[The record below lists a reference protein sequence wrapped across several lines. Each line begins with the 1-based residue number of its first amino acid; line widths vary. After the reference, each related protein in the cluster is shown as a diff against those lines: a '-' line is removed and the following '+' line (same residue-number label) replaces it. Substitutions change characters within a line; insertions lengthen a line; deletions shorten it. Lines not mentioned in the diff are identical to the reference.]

1 MTNNLIQSKEP
12 ALGQKQRGKK
22 YYARLISR
30 KILNYL
36 GLIIVSCFFLFPFFF
51 MFFKAMMGN
60 QESIGVPVVHF
71 FPEKLQLTYF
81 KKALDADM
89 FLWLKNTVIVVVCN
103 CIFVPLMSSL
113 CAYGFSR
120 LKFKTRDFWFY
131 ATLATMMLPGSVTQV
146 PLYSLFH
153 SLSLLGSIRALI
165 IPNIFGGG
173 AMNIFL
179 IRQFMR
185 SIPSALDEA
194 ATIDGASRL
203 RIFWSIIFPSCTP
216 IIIYVMINQFLGS
229 WNDFSSPLI
238 FANAEESYTLALGIY
253 MRYMS
258 TIENP
263 FSNVKMAA
271 GVLMCIPPVIV
282 FLFMQKQLINGVI
295 TTGLKG

>member
-1 MTNNLIQSKEP
+1 MMNNLLQTQSQTRR
-12 ALGQKQRGKK
+12 LGNHKK
-22 YYARLISR
+22 SYSARRI
-30 KILNYL
+30 ILKVVNYL
-36 GLIIVSCFFLFPFFF
+36 ALIAVSCFFLFPFFF
-51 MFFKAMMGN
+51 MFFKAVMEDY
-60 QESIGVPVVHF
+60 ESIGVPVVRF
-71 FPEKLQLTYF
+71 FPTIWQWDSF
-81 KKALDADM
+81 KAALDSDM
-89 FLWLKNTVIVVVCN
+89 WLWIKNTVIVVVCN

-146 PLYSLFH
+146 PLYALFH
-153 SLSLLGSIRALI
+153 SLNLLGSIRALI

-194 ATIDGASRL
+194 ATIDGASKL
-203 RIFWSIIFPSCTP
+203 RIFASIIFPACMP
-216 IIIYVMINQFLGS
+216 IIIYVVITQFLGS

-238 FANAEESYTLALGIY
+238 FANKENSYTLALGIY
-253 MRYMS
+253 MRYVA
-258 TIENP
+258 TNDNP
-263 FSNVKMAA
+263 FSNVKMAS
-271 GVLMCIPPVIV
+271 GVIMCIPPIIV
-282 FLFMQKQLINGVI
+282 FLFMQKRLINGVV

>member
-1 MTNNLIQSKEP
+1 MTNNLIQSKES

-81 KKALDADM
+81 KKALDDDM

-103 CIFVPLMSSL
+103 CISVPLMSSL

-153 SLSLLGSIRALI
+153 SLNLLGSIRALI

-173 AMNIFL
+173 AMNIF
-179 IRQFMR
+179 
-185 SIPSALDEA
+185 
-194 ATIDGASRL
+194 
-203 RIFWSIIFPSCTP
+203 
-216 IIIYVMINQFLGS
+216 
-229 WNDFSSPLI
+229 
-238 FANAEESYTLALGIY
+238 
-253 MRYMS
+253 
-258 TIENP
+258 
-263 FSNVKMAA
+263 
-271 GVLMCIPPVIV
+271 
-282 FLFMQKQLINGVI
+282 
-295 TTGLKG
+295 